1 MLSIKKVIHIDLNS
15 LYSEMTAN
23 GEKIPSTFEDFLT
36 EIYCDDVEY
45 GDVRAILFNDYTE
58 ENEVLDTIQDYLSFY
73 YNIYDNEIYLE
84 MGDLK

>member
-1 MLSIKKVIHIDLNS
+1 MLSIKKVIHIDLNN
-15 LYSEMTAN
+15 LYSEMAAN

-36 EIYCDDVEY
+36 EIYCDDLEY
-45 GDVRAILFNDYTE
+45 GDARSILFNE

>member
-15 LYSEMTAN
+15 LYKEMTAN
-23 GEKIPSTFEDFLT
+23 GQKIPSTFEDFLT
-36 EIYCDDVEY
+36 EIYSDDLEY
-45 GDVRAILFNDYTE
+45 GDARSILFNDYTE
-58 ENEVLDTIQDYLSFY
+58 ENEVLDTVQDYLSFY

>member
-15 LYSEMTAN
+15 LYKELTAN
-23 GEKIPSTFEDFLT
+23 GVKLPSTFEDLLT
-36 EIYCDDVEY
+36 EIYCDELEY
-45 GDVRAILFNDYTE
+45 GDARSILFNDYTE
-58 ENEVLDTIQDYLSFY
+58 ENEVLGTIQDYLSFY

>member
-1 MLSIKKVIHIDLNS
+1 MLSIKKVIHIDLNN

-23 GEKIPSTFEDFLT
+23 GEKIPTTFEDFLT
-36 EIYCDDVEY
+36 EIYCDDLEY
-45 GDVRAILFNDYTE
+45 GDARLILFNE

>member
-15 LYSEMTAN
+15 LYKEMTAN
-23 GEKIPSTFEDFLT
+23 GEKIPSTFEDFLKK
-36 EIYCDDVEY
+36 IYCDDLEY
-45 GDVRAILFNDYTE
+45 GDARAIFFNDYIE